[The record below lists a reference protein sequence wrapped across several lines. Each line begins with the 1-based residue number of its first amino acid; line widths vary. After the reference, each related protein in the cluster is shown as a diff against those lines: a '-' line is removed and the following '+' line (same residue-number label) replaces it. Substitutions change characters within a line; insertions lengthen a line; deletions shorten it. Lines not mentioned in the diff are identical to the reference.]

1 MTFWSILRQRCWGLV
16 LVVAGVCVIT
26 FIISHLIPGD
36 PARLLAGDR
45 ASDAIVENIR
55 QQLGLDQPLYVQFY
69 RYVSDLFHGDL
80 GTSIRTGRPVLEE
93 LRIFFPATLELA
105 FGALLLALLIGIPLG
120 ILSAVW
126 RNRWLDH
133 LVRIMAITGISTP
146 AFWLGL
152 GVIVLF
158 YGHLQILPGGGRL
171 DDWLDPPTHVTGFYL
186 LDALL
191 EGNGE
196 VFFNALQ
203 HLILPALTLA
213 FVHLGIVARQ
223 IRSAMLE
230 QLSEDY
236 IRTARASGL
245 PGWCIVLCYALPNAL
260 IPSITVLGLALGD
273 LLYGAV
279 LTETV
284 FAWPGMGAWVVTS
297 IQALDFPAVM
307 GFAVVVSFAYVL
319 VNLVVD
325 LLYLWID
332 PLISHDMAVVSQL
345 CDSVYVMYAGSV
357 IESGVTADVIH
368 HPRHPYTIGLLQ
380 CAPEHGVPRQ
390 LLPAIPGTVPNLTHL
405 PDGCAFRDRCYAAGA
420 QCENVPALTACGDN
434 NQRCACW
441 YPQQEVI
448 SV

>member
-1 MTFWSILRQRCWGLV
+1 MSFWGLIRQRCWGLI

-45 ASDAIVENIR
+45 ASDEIVRHIR
-55 QQLGLDQPLYVQFY
+55 QQLGLDLPLWQQFA
-69 RYVSDLFHGDL
+69 RYVDALRHGDL
-80 GTSIRTGRPVLEE
+80 GTSIRTGRPVLED
-93 LRIFFPATLELA
+93 LKTFFPATLELA
-105 FGALLLALLIGIPLG
+105 FCALLIALLVGIPLG
-120 ILSAVW
+120 VLSAVY
-126 RNRWLDH
+126 RNRWTDH
-133 LVRIMAITGISTP
+133 LVRLMALTGISTP

-158 YGHLQILPGGGRL
+158 YGKLDWLPGSGRL
-171 DDWLDPPTHVTGFYL
+171 DDWFDPPTRVSGFYL
-186 LDALL
+186 LDSLL
-191 EGNGE
+191 EGNIE

-203 HLILPALTLA
+203 HLILPAATLA

-230 QLSEDY
+230 QLNEDY
-236 IRTARASGL
+236 IRTALASGL
-245 PGWCIVLCYALPNAL
+245 PKFTIVVRYALPNAL

-284 FAWPGMGAWVVTS
+284 FAWPGMGAYVVSS

-307 GFAVVVSFAYVL
+307 GFAIVVSFAYVL

-332 PLISHDMAVVSQL
+332 PRM
-345 CDSVYVMYAGSV
+345 GRG
-357 IESGVTADVIH
+357 ES
-368 HPRHPYTIGLLQ
+368 
-380 CAPEHGVPRQ
+380 
-390 LLPAIPGTVPNLTHL
+390 
-405 PDGCAFRDRCYAAGA
+405 
-420 QCENVPALTACGDN
+420 
-434 NQRCACW
+434 
-441 YPQQEVI
+441 
-448 SV
+448 

>member
-1 MTFWSILRQRCWGLV
+1 M
-16 LVVAGVCVIT
+16 
-26 FIISHLIPGD
+26 
-36 PARLLAGDR
+36 
-45 ASDAIVENIR
+45 ENIR

-196 VFFNALQ
+196 VFF
-203 HLILPALTLA
+203 
-213 FVHLGIVARQ
+213 
-223 IRSAMLE
+223 
-230 QLSEDY
+230 
-236 IRTARASGL
+236 
-245 PGWCIVLCYALPNAL
+245 
-260 IPSITVLGLALGD
+260 VLGLALGD

-332 PLISHDMAVVSQL
+332 P
-345 CDSVYVMYAGSV
+345 
-357 IESGVTADVIH
+357 
-368 HPRHPYTIGLLQ
+368 RIGRGGG
-380 CAPEHGVPRQ
+380 E
-390 LLPAIPGTVPNLTHL
+390 
-405 PDGCAFRDRCYAAGA
+405 
-420 QCENVPALTACGDN
+420 
-434 NQRCACW
+434 
-441 YPQQEVI
+441 
-448 SV
+448 

>member
-55 QQLGLDQPLYVQFY
+55 QQLGLDQPLY
-69 RYVSDLFHGDL
+69 
-80 GTSIRTGRPVLEE
+80 VLEE

-245 PGWCIVLCYALPNAL
+245 PGWYIVLCYALPNAL

-332 PLISHDMAVVSQL
+332 P
-345 CDSVYVMYAGSV
+345 
-357 IESGVTADVIH
+357 
-368 HPRHPYTIGLLQ
+368 RIGRGGG
-380 CAPEHGVPRQ
+380 E
-390 LLPAIPGTVPNLTHL
+390 
-405 PDGCAFRDRCYAAGA
+405 
-420 QCENVPALTACGDN
+420 
-434 NQRCACW
+434 
-441 YPQQEVI
+441 
-448 SV
+448 

>member
-1 MTFWSILRQRCWGLV
+1 MSFWGLIRQRCWGLI

-45 ASDAIVENIR
+45 ASDEIVRHIR
-55 QQLGLDQPLYVQFY
+55 QQLGLDLPLWQQFA
-69 RYVSDLFHGDL
+69 RYVDSLLHGDL
-80 GTSIRTGRPVLEE
+80 GTSIRTGRPVLED
-93 LRIFFPATLELA
+93 LKTFFPATLELA
-105 FGALLLALLIGIPLG
+105 FCALLIALLVGIPLG
-120 ILSAVW
+120 VLSAVY
-126 RNRWLDH
+126 RNRWTDH
-133 LVRIMAITGISTP
+133 LVRLMALTGISTP

-158 YGHLQILPGGGRL
+158 YGKLDWLPGSGRL
-171 DDWLDPPTHVTGFYL
+171 DDWFDPPTRVSGFYL
-186 LDALL
+186 LDSLL
-191 EGNGE
+191 EGNIE

-203 HLILPALTLA
+203 HLILPAATLA

-230 QLSEDY
+230 QLNEDY
-236 IRTARASGL
+236 IRTALASGL
-245 PGWCIVLCYALPNAL
+245 PKFTIVVRYALPNAL

-284 FAWPGMGAWVVTS
+284 FAWPGMGAYVVSS

-307 GFAVVVSFAYVL
+307 GFAIVVSFAYVL

-332 PLISHDMAVVSQL
+332 PRM
-345 CDSVYVMYAGSV
+345 GRG
-357 IESGVTADVIH
+357 E
-368 HPRHPYTIGLLQ
+368 R
-380 CAPEHGVPRQ
+380 
-390 LLPAIPGTVPNLTHL
+390 
-405 PDGCAFRDRCYAAGA
+405 
-420 QCENVPALTACGDN
+420 
-434 NQRCACW
+434 
-441 YPQQEVI
+441 
-448 SV
+448 